1 MTKLNVR
8 PCVLQSLRNDL
19 VKTQTSETREDR
31 QYKENLAQGRDKF
44 KTLRDVRR
52 GNTLRRIDMFENM

>member
-1 MTKLNVR
+1 M
-8 PCVLQSLRNDL
+8 QSLRNDL
-19 VKTQTSETREDR
+19 VATQTSESMEDK
-31 QYKENLAQGRDKF
+31 QYKDNLSQGRDKF